1 MNFNEVRKGQEA
13 RRGTEGLNNN
23 EGGETSFS
31 SLFTLCGAAMYVYG
45 PPSARAEFGG
55 FYDQQLA
62 DRCQQLEVGH
72 NLAFLAN
79 YLTQL

>member
-1 MNFNEVRKGQEA
+1 
-13 RRGTEGLNNN
+13 
-23 EGGETSFS
+23 
-31 SLFTLCGAAMYVYG
+31 MYVYG